1 MVASGDHWD
10 DLISSFANMVG
21 GASGVIYLRSRH
33 CSGVGI
39 LGSAGANFGATFPTY
54 LAYYERRSPLLAFY
68 RNRPEGRVSALG
80 QIAFS
85 RAYRETEY
93 FLDWVRPQGYGDMIG
108 GHLVQ
113 RPDLYSWLCIRRPDQ
128 HGPYTAAEVR
138 SAKRIAPHLGRA
150 ICLRA
155 RIEAQRG
162 VDRGIRAALE
172 NMASGILIVDRCGK
186 VLSANKAAESLL
198 RTNEGLL
205 YSRGNIVCERQQENA
220 TLQDAIR
227 AAAQPISLGRSPAFP
242 VSRRNGRRPLTV
254 HIVPLS
260 SVPAW
265 SGFAPS
271 SGVAVV
277 FLVDPEFEVS
287 AWHRGSCRGIWADR
301 LGTPGTPRDFSLRR
315 VSRGCSK
322 SGGRC
327 DNGAHSSPGDFLENG
342 HRKPSAI
349 GPSRNEVVTTLAPTW
364 CPRSCAGATGSLPRR
379 SWGCS
384 CLEWRSQT
392 PHLKTGRP
400 IALSAGTRVA
410 AAKPA
415 ARAV

>member
-1 MVASGDHWD
+1 MNTDDLIASAYEMVASGDHWD

-39 LGSAGANFGATFPTY
+39 LGSAGANFGATLPTY

-150 ICLRA
+150 IRLRA

-227 AAAQPISLGRSPAFP
+227 AAAQPISLGRSPAAEFP

-277 FLVDPEFEVS
+277 FLVDPEFES
-287 AWHRGSCRGIWADR
+287 QRGIEAVAVAYGLTASER
-301 LGTPGTPRDFSLRR
+301 QVLREIFRCAGLVEAAASLG
-315 VSRGCSK
+315 V
-322 SGGRC
+322 
-327 DNGAHSSPGDFLENG
+327 A
-342 HRKPSAI
+342 
-349 GPSRNEVVTTLAPTW
+349 VTTARTHLQGIFSKTDTENQAQLVRLVM
-364 CPRSCAGATGSLPRR
+364 RSSLP
-379 SWGCS
+379 
-384 CLEWRSQT
+384 
-392 PHLKTGRP
+392 
-400 IALSAGTRVA
+400 
-410 AAKPA
+410 
-415 ARAV
+415 